1 VLGETMTQEIKL
13 ALIGSTTIAAI
24 LGAYIVS
31 NQLDKRR
38 VMKEQQAQRELEA
51 QTKLKQAEIEG
62 TYPPEYWVAKK
73 AEAEADA
80 QVRQASIESE
90 ERLKIDQR
98 NREDADRKA
107 QREFEKDAPE
117 SYWAHK
123 RFIEEEETKRRQLE
137 IDDQRR
143 RRLEEQERDIAAKQV
158 RSLEEGTKA
167 LEKALRTANYAS
179 TIFRY

>member
-1 VLGETMTQEIKL
+1 MTQEVKVAIIATTGVV
-13 ALIGSTTIAAI
+13 ALIGVLIYSDHAEK
-24 LGAYIVS
+24 
-31 NQLDKRR
+31 KRQI
-38 VMKEQQAQRELEA
+38 KIKQESKKLEA
-51 QTKLKQAEIEG
+51 ETKLKKAEIEG
-62 TYPPEYWVAKK
+62 TYPPEYWIAKK

-80 QVRQASIESE
+80 QVRQARIESE

-117 SYWAHK
+117 SYWQHK
-123 RFIEEEETKRRQLE
+123 RFKEEEETKRKQLE

-143 RRLEEQERDIAAKQV
+143 RRLEEQERDIAAKQA

-179 TIFRY
+179 TVFRY